1 MLNSTLYRVQTRGK
15 GLSFI
20 DEVELQGS
28 SLCSAYSYIAS
39 VFQDLFV
46 WYGRGTPDE
55 ESRIA
60 LQYAE
65 ELSKAGPDSQK
76 RKVVHMLERQESD
89 LWRDIMGKEEEY
101 AFANV
106 SI

>member
-1 MLNSTLYRVQTRGK
+1 M
-15 GLSFI
+15 
-20 DEVELQGS
+20 ELQAS

-39 VFQDLFV
+39 VYQDLFV
-46 WYGRGTPDE
+46 WYGRGTSDE

-65 ELSKAGPDSQK
+65 ELAKAGPGPK
-76 RKVVHMLERQESD
+76 RKVVHMLEGQESE
-89 LWRDIMGKEEEY
+89 LWSDIMGREEEY

-106 SI
+106 SLLVVCPFEAEVMG